1 MNQIEILTNNY
12 NTKSVWILSSL
23 GFFFFKGLSC
33 WSPIHIK
40 QAHVLHTSAV
50 RFCMLFLADIFIV
63 LYCSPD
69 FHFHEKPL
77 LNISRQCSSSEL
89 TLYISHV
96 VYVAQWPK
104 LVGNNKQQQRLRR
117 ASAAINTREPG
128 RPPCRGKRK
137 RNYIINLLI

>member
-1 MNQIEILTNNY
+1 MKRQKNIYMFTNQIEILTNNY
-12 NTKSVWILSSL
+12 NSKSVWILSSQ
-23 GFFFFKGLSC
+23 GFFFLKGLSC

-40 QAHVLHTSAV
+40 PAHVLHTSAV
-50 RFCMLFLADIFIV
+50 RFLCTLFLADIFIV

-77 LNISRQCSSSEL
+77 LNISRQRSSSEL
-89 TLYISHV
+89 TLYISHI

-117 ASAAINTREPG
+117 ASPAISIGEPG
-128 RPPCRGKRK
+128 DRCAV
-137 RNYIINLLI
+137 LQ